1 MYGENKMKSNAKSN
15 LIIMGILFALLPIIT
30 TNLSYNTDNNNKSLN
45 YCDDFTLD
53 KNNLKTLAVS
63 GKIHIDNNWTA
74 AEAAGICTGNGT
86 YSNPYIIEDLVID
99 GGGSGSC
106 IMIENS
112 DVYFRIENC
121 SVYNSG
127 GYPNAGAGIQLN
139 NVTKGKLVINNCT
152 SNAYGI
158 SLYDCNNNT
167 ISGNTVDN
175 NNLNGIYLDFS
186 DNNIISGNSADNNH
200 YGIYLD
206 SQCDNNN
213 ISGNSADNNHYGIF
227 LFDNCDNNIIS
238 GNTANY
244 NSYGIY
250 LVYSDYNTVSGN
262 TANYNTYGIYLWDSK
277 NTTISGNIMNEC
289 GLNFWRSFEELNIDT
304 TNLVNGKPLYY
315 YSNDVNLGPANF
327 INAGQVILV
336 NCSDSLISNLNV
348 SYSSNGISLYYCIN
362 NTISGNTVDNNNL
375 NGIYLR
381 YSDNNII
388 SGNIAI
394 DNANYGI
401 FLFDNCDN
409 NIVSGNTA
417 INNYWAGIGLFY
429 SINST
434 ISGNTA
440 SDNKYGI
447 DIWHS
452 YNNIISGNT
461 ANYNSYGIYLEDSGY
476 NTVSGNTA
484 NYNTYGICL
493 EYSGYNTVSGN
504 TANYNYRYGM
514 NLCES
519 NYNVIS
525 GNTLIGNDACIVE
538 DNCVGNEFSDNG
550 SCTYGDGGSKGD
562 GTISGYN
569 LFFLLAILSVA
580 VILISKKLKK
590 G

>member
-1 MYGENKMKSNAKSN
+1 MKSNRKKKSII
-15 LIIMGILFALLPIIT
+15 LIILGIFFAFTPIIT
-30 TNLSYNTDNNNKSLN
+30 TNLSYITGNSNKSLGYN
-45 YCDDFTLD
+45 NDLTLD
-53 KNNLKTLAVS
+53 NENLKISAVS

-152 SNAYGI
+152 SNSYGI
-158 SLYDCNNNT
+158 SLYDCDNNT

-186 DNNIISGNSADNNH
+186 DNNIISGNSADNTHN
-200 YGIYLD
+200 GIYLD

-227 LFDNCDNNIIS
+227 LFDNCDNNIVS

-244 NSYGIY
+244 NSYGIF
-250 LVYSDYNTVSGN
+250 LKDSDYNTVSGN
-262 TANYNTYGIYLWDSK
+262 TANYNTFGIYLWDSK

-289 GLNFWRSFEELNIDT
+289 GLYFGRSFEEQNIDT

-375 NGIYLR
+375 NGIYLDF
-381 YSDNNII
+381 SDNNII
-388 SGNIAI
+388 SGNIASN
-394 DNANYGI
+394 NADYGI

-409 NIVSGNTA
+409 NIISGNTA

-429 SINST
+429 SNNST

-452 YNNIISGNT
+452 DYNTVSGNT
-461 ANYNSYGIYLEDSGY
+461 ANYNSYGIYL
-476 NTVSGNTA
+476 NNK
-484 NYNTYGICL
+484 YGIDIL
-493 EYSGYNTVSGN
+493 HSDYNTVSGN
-504 TANYNYRYGM
+504 TANYNYRYGI

-519 NYNVIS
+519 NYNVVS
-525 GNTLIGNDACIVE
+525 GNTLIGNDECIVE
-538 DNCVGNEFSDNG
+538 DNCIGNEFSDNG

-562 GTISGYN
+562 GAIPGYN